1 MLILEEYASLRF
13 QQSKPGEN
21 ASAGNRARVTSMA
34 TMYSTTRPLMLL
46 QSNLHKPRGPRRAK
60 TFEDCQCVCK
70 GRQNR
75 GEVWGVEF

>member
-1 MLILEEYASLRF
+1 MLILEEHASLRF
-13 QQSKPGEN
+13 QQSKPGES

-34 TMYSTTRPLMLL
+34 TMHSTPLTLL
-46 QSNLHKPRGPRRAK
+46 KSNLHKPRGPRRAK
-60 TFEDCQCVCK
+60 SLEDCQCVCK